1 MLFCVVLLKQITSK
15 VSIKVAPH
23 SVYMVGA
30 ILCVVVFKEEVL
42 GLDTIIM
49 PFIAVVASGPG
60 EMKFFATVDRFSAV
74 DFIDNFRAI
83 F

>member
-1 MLFCVVLLKQITSK
+1 MLFCVVLLKQITAK

-23 SVYMVGA
+23 SVYMVGT

-49 PFIAVVASGPG
+49 PFIAVVASSPG

>member
-23 SVYMVGA
+23 GVYMVGT
-30 ILCVVVFKEEVL
+30 ILRVVVFKEEVL
-42 GLDTIIM
+42 GLDTVIM
-49 PFIAVVASGPG
+49 PFIAVVPSSPG
-60 EMKFFATVDRFSAV
+60 EMKFFATVDRFSAI